1 MKDFTVITNISQ
13 HFQEVLPSVTVL
25 MATYN
30 GEKYLLEQID
40 SILQQKGVDLN
51 LFVRDDGS
59 SDDTISILNKYQ
71 EEGKIKWY
79 TGEHL
84 GVTKGYLDLLR
95 HAPASDY
102 YAFCD
107 QDDIWDDDKLI
118 YAIKKLEELPK
129 DKPLIYYSSQ
139 RLVDEQGRLIK
150 VHEIDINRTPY
161 TNFLISNVA
170 GCTTVFNKELFFAI
184 NKAEPDFIL
193 MHDSWAFKVCLA
205 LGGKYYADKIPH
217 INYRQHG
224 NNVAGIGMSFKGKFH
239 QMKRYIT
246 VFKIQKQIMS
256 LLSCYRNEMTPEY
269 KKLSEKICNYD
280 TSVRNWFSFLV
291 CRDFNFNN
299 VALNCVV
306 RLKVLLKKL

>member
-1 MKDFTVITNISQ
+1 MDRSNNVVSCS
-13 HFQEVLPSVTVL
+13 VLI
-25 MATYN
+25 ATYN
-30 GEKYLLEQID
+30 GGKYLREQLD
-40 SILQQKGVDLN
+40 SILRQQDVKVEILI
-51 LFVRDDGS
+51 RDDGS
-59 SDDTISILNKYQ
+59 TDGTHNILNEYQ
-71 EEGKIKWY
+71 KAGLLKWI
-79 TGEHL
+79 TGEHI
-84 GVTKGYLDLLR
+84 GVPNGYLELLKN
-95 HAPASDY
+95 APNTDY

-118 YAIKKLEELPK
+118 YAIKKLEELPN

-139 RLVDEQGRLIK
+139 RLVDEQGRLIR

-205 LGGKYYADKIPH
+205 LGGEYYADKIPH

-224 NNVAGIGMSFKGKFH
+224 NNVAGIGMSIKGKFH

-280 TSVRNWFSFLV
+280 ISVRNWFSFLV

-306 RLKVLLKKL
+306 RFKVLLKKL